1 MNGGLDRPAEGVR
14 GMLHPHAEPGAQLAE
29 VEGMP
34 GEGAGDSDGLGFQIT
49 G

>member
-34 GEGAGDSDGLGFQIT
+34 GPDYLGPGQLC
-49 G
+49 